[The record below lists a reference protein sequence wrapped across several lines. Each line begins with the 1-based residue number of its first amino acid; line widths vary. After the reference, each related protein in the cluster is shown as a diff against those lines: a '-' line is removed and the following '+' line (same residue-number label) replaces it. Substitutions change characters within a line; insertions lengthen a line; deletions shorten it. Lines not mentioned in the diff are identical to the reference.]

1 MLEQDKIAVFDEFVE
16 EEASVLEIARA
27 MSRQF
32 ENESLEQLQSWIAQ
46 HALAKARAG
55 GLGFYLDEFGARD
68 VITCT
73 VEEAQEKLD
82 EGKVWSVD
90 SDVMLHVFPAN

>member
-32 ENESLEQLQSWIAQ
+32 DAETLEQLQDWIAA
-46 HALAKARAG
+46 HALAQANAG
-55 GLGFYLDEFGARD
+55 ILGFYIDEFGARD
-68 VITCT
+68 IVTCT
-73 VEEAQEKLD
+73 VEEAQAKFA
-82 EGKVWSVD
+82 EGGIWSIE
-90 SDVMLHVFPAN
+90 SNQMLHAFRTE